1 MRKIK
6 SSNGITIVSLIM
18 VIIIVLILSTVSFY
32 SINSSQNIG
41 KYNKMIADITL
52 LEDKILIYYNKYGE
66 MPIIINEKETIDN
79 IDYYKIDLGKLENIT
94 LNYGIDE
101 SDDNDIYLVNTNIQV
116 YYKKGIEKAGTIYHT
131 KE

>member
-18 VIIIVLILSTVSFY
+18 VVIIVLILSTVSFY

-52 LEDKILIYYNKYGE
+52 LEDKILIYYNKNGE
-66 MPIIINEKETIDN
+66 LPIKENGYEDEN
-79 IDYYKIDLGKLENIT
+79 GVEIDLSKLENIT

-101 SDDNDIYLVNTNIQV
+101 SDINDIYLVNSNIQV

-131 KE
+131 IE